1 MLFSSD
7 LVFYAGKIRQF
18 LGIGG
23 GMEDE
28 MEAQMKRIAKDFGVE
43 LNHAVFE
50 G

>member
-1 MLFSSD
+1 LLSSD
-7 LVFYAGKIRQF
+7 VVFWVGKIRQF
-18 LGIGG
+18 LGVGG

-28 MEAQMKRIAKDFGVE
+28 MEVQMKRIAKDFGVE